1 MRISKHLRRAL
12 AMIGLGLVPAASAQV
27 HSMDTSQSKLHVYA
41 FKSGLFSGL
50 ADNHD
55 VEAPIAEGTIDEAAF
70 RVRFVIDVRQM
81 KVLDPKL
88 SSEKRRQV
96 QERMLGPEV
105 LDPARYPHITFE
117 STHVN
122 AGEQNQFLVTGQ
134 LSLHGVTRPINARVR
149 KEDGRYLGTCT
160 LKQRDF
166 GITPIS
172 IAGGT
177 VKVKDEL
184 KIEFDIRANSR
195 VAGGDRMAPSVSKIP
210 SNQAGSRLDQSR

>member
-1 MRISKHLRRAL
+1 MQEACSDAPAYHLRIRCRGTFMRISKYLRHAL
-12 AMIGLGLVPAASAQV
+12 AMVALGLIPAASAQV

-55 VEAPIAEGTIDEAAF
+55 VEAPIAAGTIDETAS
-70 RVRFVIDVRQM
+70 RVRFVIDARQM

-105 LDPARYPHITFE
+105 LDPARYPQITFE
-117 STHVN
+117 STHVD
-122 AGEQNQFLVTGQ
+122 AGGQNEFLVTGQ
-134 LSLHGVTRPINARVR
+134 LSLHGVTRPVNARVR
-149 KEDGRYLGTCT
+149 KENGRYVGTCT

-184 KIEFDIRANSR
+184 KIEFDIRSN
-195 VAGGDRMAPSVSKIP
+195 SKIAAV
-210 SNQAGSRLDQSR
+210 NK